1 MSNNRRI
8 LNATP
13 VVSDDGIQM
22 TSKVELRIY
31 NALRSLGFSPL
42 YEAETFTYWKGPRPV
57 VPFYDMAKNRHLR
70 NNMKKLI
77 DMSYTPDFTFMYEG
91 VKVIIE
97 VKGWENDQFAIRKKL
112 FRKYLE
118 TLDYPVVYAEI
129 FTRRQLLEFI
139 EELKQIAPLLKA
151 QKQMILTVK
160 KKTPKAIAVIYDGH
174 NLKEIITM
182 LGMQHWVRDKGFRNS
197 DDYIAKV
204 EAGEQRAY
212 AYHPTCGSVEIR
224 PGNVI
229 VLDGN
234 LLFMFANE
242 EQFRA
247 TYETVQENA

>member
-1 MSNNRRI
+1 
-8 LNATP
+8 
-13 VVSDDGIQM
+13 
-22 TSKVELRIY
+22 
-31 NALRSLGFSPL
+31 
-42 YEAETFTYWKGPRPV
+42 
-57 VPFYDMAKNRHLR
+57 
-70 NNMKKLI
+70 
-77 DMSYTPDFTFMYEG
+77 
-91 VKVIIE
+91 
-97 VKGWENDQFAIRKKL
+97 
-112 FRKYLE
+112 
-118 TLDYPVVYAEI
+118 
-129 FTRRQLLEFI
+129 
-139 EELKQIAPLLKA
+139 
-151 QKQMILTVK
+151 MILTVK

-204 EAGEQRAY
+204 EAGDQRAY

>member
-22 TSKVELRIY
+22 KSKVELRIY

-91 VKVIIE
+91 IKVIIE

-139 EELKQIAPLLKA
+139 EELKQIAPLLKT
-151 QKQMILTVK
+151 QKQMIHTVK

-174 NLKEIITM
+174 NLGEVITM

-204 EAGEQRAY
+204 EAGETRAY
-212 AYHPTCGSVEIR
+212 AFHPTCGSVEIH
-224 PGNVI
+224 PGNII

>member
-1 MSNNRRI
+1 MSLNRRI

-22 TSKVELRIY
+22 KSKVELRIY

-91 VKVIIE
+91 IKVIIE

-151 QKQMILTVK
+151 QKQMIHTVK
-160 KKTPKAIAVIYDGH
+160 KKTPKAIAVIYDGS
-174 NLKEIITM
+174 NLKEVITM

-204 EAGEQRAY
+204 EAGEAQAC
-212 AYHPTCGSVEIR
+212 AYHPTCGTVNIR

-234 LLFMFANE
+234 LLFMFTNE
-242 EQFRA
+242 EQFHA